1 LPFAGMALEFSPN
14 RSPNPASQSW
24 RSVANSIAKSADSA
38 SAFADVPQ
46 RQRPGDSDMTTDY
59 IWLEPILIFFL
70 ILANGFFAAS
80 EIAMIAMRKSRIDAL
95 VERGVRSAAV
105 VARLKADPDRFLATV
120 QIGVTVIST
129 FASAIGGA
137 AASGYLKPQIAA
149 LPFSFA
155 AYLSLV
161 LGELVPK
168 SLALRYSEQ
177 IACFVARPID
187 FVARIT
193 SVFVKALTASSN
205 LVLKLFGGGENET
218 ASFIS
223 VDEVK
228 SLIREGAAKGIFN
241 ETEEQLIHSVFEFTD
256 TPAKAVMIPRTEI
269 HALEVHASFAEVAK
283 SFVESG
289 FSRIPV
295 YEGELDKMIG
305 ILYNKDVFKAFQEKS
320 EFRIRDHLHP
330 AFFVP
335 STLPISELLKQM
347 QRRRLAMAL
356 VVNEFGEVE
365 GLATLEDLVEEIVGE
380 IRDEYDRE
388 EIGPVERLPD
398 GSMVIQGSA
407 LLKDLKADF
416 DLPFEE
422 SPDYHTLAGFMLA
435 RLKRI
440 PRGGEWVEDN
450 GYKLTI
456 VDMEGRRIV
465 KVKVERIAAA

>member
-1 LPFAGMALEFSPN
+1 
-14 RSPNPASQSW
+14 
-24 RSVANSIAKSADSA
+24 
-38 SAFADVPQ
+38 
-46 RQRPGDSDMTTDY
+46 MTVEDF
-59 IWLEPILIFFL
+59 WFQAILILTL
-70 ILANGFFAAS
+70 ILANGFFAAA
-80 EIAMIAMRKSRIDAL
+80 EIAMIATRKSRIDAL
-95 VERGVRSAAV
+95 LEKGVKSAAA
-105 VARLKADPDRFLATV
+105 VARLKNDPDRFLATV
-120 QIGVTVIST
+120 QIGVTIVSSL
-129 FASAIGGA
+129 ASAIGGA
-137 AASGYLKPQIAA
+137 AAISYLKPWIAA
-149 LPFSFA
+149 LPFPFA
-155 AYLSLV
+155 ARWAEAIALVVVVLPISYLSLV

-177 IACFVARPID
+177 IACFVARPIE
-187 FVARIT
+187 FLARG
-193 SVFVKALTASSN
+193 SSLFVKVLTASSN
-205 LVLKLFGGGENET
+205 FVLKIFGGNDHES

-223 VDEVK
+223 VDEIK

-241 ETEEQLIHSVFEFTD
+241 ETERELIHSVFEFTD
-256 TPAKAVMIPRTEI
+256 TPVKAVMIPRTEI
-269 HALEVHASFAEVAK
+269 HAIEVHASLAEVAQ

-295 YEGELDKMIG
+295 YEGDLDKVIG
-305 ILYNKDVFKAFQEKS
+305 ILYNKDVFKALQEKS
-320 EFRIRDHLHP
+320 DFRIRDHLHP

-335 STLPISELLKQM
+335 STLPISELLKQL

-388 EIGPVERLPD
+388 ERGPVERLPD

-416 DLPFEE
+416 GLPFED
-422 SPDYHTLAGFMLA
+422 SADYHTLAGFLLA

-440 PRGGEWVEDN
+440 PRGGEWIEES
-450 GYKLTI
+450 GYKMTI

-465 KVKVERIAAA
+465 KIKLERLPAA